1 MVLQSDG
8 STGGGAGGVGGYSP
22 SQKSTD
28 KKNTDSFN
36 ASVKRKQAELAA
48 GGSTSSAPASKDP
61 PVYLGSKYKPGS
73 DAYHE
78 MIRRGHSTDNILS
91 LSSAQQMY
99 FGFDQKT
106 RDKFLSQLQLAGYDA
121 STLNDNKLSQLW
133 AGYVAQAAGYYAS
146 GKKVTPWDVISK
158 DMTQREA
165 SGAAAAAQPRT
176 VTSTQTQAQ
185 LSTRTDASALF
196 EQAAS
201 TLIGRAPTKAE
212 SSKFFGALNKYEK
225 ENPQTTTTTSN
236 YSAAG
241 DLTSQKSTS
250 SGGVSADARAYLA
263 EQQAK
268 ADPEYGAFQ
277 AATTYMGALMQAI
290 KGV

>member
-1 MVLQSDG
+1 MALQSDG
-8 STGGGAGGVGGYSP
+8 STGGGAGGTGGYSP
-22 SQKSTD
+22 SQQKQDKKST
-28 KKNTDSFN
+28 NSFN
-36 ASVKRKQAELAA
+36 DAVKKAGQSISANNLASSS
-48 GGSTSSAPASKDP
+48 GSAKDP
-61 PVYLGSKYKPGS
+61 PVYLGAKYKPGT

-78 MIRRGHSTDNILS
+78 MIRRGHSPDNVLGVS
-91 LSSAQQMY
+91 AAQQMY

-146 GKKVTPWDVISK
+146 GKKVTPWDVIAK
-158 DMTQREA
+158 DMTQRE
-165 SGAAAAAQPRT
+165 SVAAAQPRT
-176 VTSTQTQAQ
+176 VTSTQVQAQ
-185 LSTRTDASALF
+185 MSSRTDASALF

-201 TLIGRAPTKAE
+201 SLLGRAPTKSE

-225 ENPQTTTTTSN
+225 ANPQTTTTTTD
-236 YSAAG
+236 YSAEG
-241 DLTSQKSTS
+241 DVTGQKSTS

-268 ADPEYGAFQ
+268 ADPEYGAYQ

>member
-1 MVLQSDG
+1 MALQSDG
-8 STGGGAGGVGGYSP
+8 GAGGTSGYSP
-22 SQKSTD
+22 SQSKTD
-28 KKNTDSFN
+28 KKNTNSFN
-36 ASVKRKQAELAA
+36 EAVKKAGQSISANNLA
-48 GGSTSSAPASKDP
+48 SSATKDP
-61 PVYLGSKYKPGS
+61 PVYLGAKYKPGTQNYY
-73 DAYHE
+73 D
-78 MIRRGHSTDNILS
+78 MIRRGHSADNVLTLS
-91 LSSAQQMY
+91 QAQQMY

-146 GKKVTPWDVISK
+146 GKKVTPWDVIAK

-165 SGAAAAAQPRT
+165 TVAQPRT

-185 LSTRTDASALF
+185 MSSKTDASALF

-201 TLIGRAPTKAE
+201 SLLGRSPTKSE
-212 SSKFFGALNKYEK
+212 SAKFFGALNKYEK
-225 ENPQTTTTTSN
+225 ANPTVTTTTSN
-236 YSAAG
+236 YSGEG
-241 DLTSQKSTS
+241 DLTSQSSTS

-268 ADPEYGAFQ
+268 ADPTYGAYQ